1 MRILALFFAATI
13 SAAAQT
19 PQVPKK
25 MDFAGITLSIRD
37 DARKE
42 IQKDVD
48 ALWQSPRHLA
58 IKVEKA
64 RTYFPVIEK
73 IFQEERLPGDF
84 KYLVLQE
91 SALIP
96 DAVSVSNAV
105 GYWQFKDFT
114 AEEMGMRVDKQV
126 DERMN
131 IVSSTTSAAR
141 YIKKNNF
148 YFNNWLFA
156 LQAYQMGAGGVMK
169 AEKNYQS
176 GAKEMDITSKTYW
189 YVKKFL
195 AHKIAFEGLV
205 NSPGV
210 TQLVLFENKGNKN
223 FSELAEELSV
233 KEEDLKEYN
242 KWVRGKRIP
251 DDRAYFVAVP
261 VASGREI
268 DMTLIA
274 NLENTKL
281 TESLSKPTIQP
292 LVKESKRS
300 KINGVAV
307 ILAVAGDKPAT
318 LAERANVDVSYF
330 LKCND
335 ISISDPIIEG
345 QYYFVSRKRT
355 RGSEAYHKVE
365 TREDLWKVSQQYG
378 VQLKKLEKFNRI
390 TGSSGLPLGSTV
402 WLASKKPKNASGTD
416 IIADA
421 VELDEGQSFTWGQ
434 TTPVVAAQTIPAFN
448 KDQTVAGKNLTV
460 VPEAPVQQEGPS
472 LSETSSGGAVSD
484 PVVSEKPVQQPPKP
498 SQHVVAQGETLYG
511 IAKKYDMEVMEITT
525 ANNIRIA
532 DGIKP
537 GQVLILPDNQT
548 IVETSEEVASASGFI
563 FHEVKSSETL
573 YSVARKYGVTIKEL
587 MEWNGKSEFSVS
599 VGERLKVQQ
608 K

>member
-1 MRILALFFAATI
+1 MRILALFFATTL
-13 SAAAQT
+13 SAAAQN

-25 MDFAGITLSIRD
+25 MDFGGITLSIRE

-73 IFQEERLPGDF
+73 IFEAERVPDDF

-114 AEEMGMRVDKQV
+114 ASEMGLRVDKQI

-131 IVSSTTSAAR
+131 IVSSTTAAAR
-141 YIKKNNF
+141 YFKKNNF
-148 YFNNWLFA
+148 YFNNWVFA

-176 GAKEMDITSKTYW
+176 GTKHMDINSKTYW

-210 TQLVLFENKGNKN
+210 TQLILFENKSNKN
-223 FSELAEELSV
+223 FSDLAEELSV
-233 KEEDLKEYN
+233 DEEGLKEYN
-242 KWVRGKRIP
+242 KWVRGKQIP
-251 DDRAYFVAVP
+251 DDKPYFVAIP
-261 VASGREI
+261 VASGKEV

-274 NLENTKL
+274 SLENAKL
-281 TESLSKPTIQP
+281 TASMSTPAIQP
-292 LVKESKRS
+292 IAKVSKRS

-307 ILAVAGDKPAT
+307 VMAEAGDKPST
-318 LAERANVDVSYF
+318 LAERMNVDLSYF

-335 ISISDPIIEG
+335 ISISDPLIPG
-345 QYYFVSRKRT
+345 QYYFLSRKRT
-355 RGSEAYHKVE
+355 RGSTAYHKVE
-365 TREDLWKVSQQYG
+365 SKEDLWKVSQLYG
-378 VQLKKLEKFNRI
+378 VQLKKLKKFNRMSDSESLAEG
-390 TGSSGLPLGSTV
+390 TTV
-402 WLASKKPKNASGTD
+402 WLSAKKPKTVDEPILSAE
-416 IIADA
+416 
-421 VELDEGQSFTWGQ
+421 VMELD
-434 TTPVVAAQTIPAFN
+434 
-448 KDQTVAGKNLTV
+448 KDQTFSWSQNPPAASTTPTIAAQDEMEVKIIPVA
-460 VPEAPVQQEGPS
+460 APRQKMDPAVISSGQSVVQQNLQLEEEA
-472 LSETSSGGAVSD
+472 LAEITM
-484 PVVSEKPVQQPPKP
+484 KP
-498 SQHVVAQGETLYG
+498 SQHTVLQGETLYG
-511 IAKKYDMEVMEITT
+511 ISKQYNLPVMDIVEANEIKLE
-525 ANNIRIA
+525 
-532 DGIKP
+532 DGIHP
-537 GQVLILPDNQT
+537 GQLLLLPGNQAIAKNT
-548 IVETSEEVASASGFI
+548 EEKVPDPAI
-563 FHEVKSSETL
+563 IIHEVKTSETL
-573 YSVARKYGVTIKEL
+573 YSVARKYGVTIKQL
-587 MEWNGKSEFSVS
+587 MEWNGKNEFSVS
-599 VGERLKVQQ
+599 VGEQLRVQQ